1 MENIL
6 EALQKDLNIPSFSLK
21 CKDSGEQ
28 LSISVFNGRAGLTV
42 WPPRESNTR
51 GVVFKQN
58 FTPEAQL
65 MFKRS
70 LRKVADGTTSR
81 DSLLFNKWDTEAKKF
96 VPEATVV
103 IGKDEKNIYFI
114 ELQFQFNGNNKV
126 LKFEMYASN
135 AVQNSSEELGFPEK
149 SRLRLDA
156 IIEYFDTLVPIAQI
170 ITGRKFVQK
179 PNGGSNGPAGF
190 GNNNSY

>member
-1 MENIL
+1 MENML

-65 MFKRS
+65 LFKRA
-70 LRKVADGTTSR
+70 LRNTADATPGTR
-81 DSLLFNKWDTEAKKF
+81 NSLLFNKWDSEAKKF
-96 VPEATVV
+96 IPEATIV
-103 IGKDEKNIYFI
+103 IGKDDKNIFFI
-114 ELQFQFNGNNKV
+114 ELQFQYNGNNKV
-126 LKFEMYASN
+126 LKFDMYASN

-170 ITGRKFVQK
+170 ITGRKFVPK
-179 PNGGSNGPAGF
+179 PNSSGGPAGF
-190 GNNNSY
+190 GQNNSY